1 MTLKE
6 AVLQQDIEQVK
17 EILRWTPGAVNE
29 PDEKGIPI
37 PFLAA
42 ETGNLEIV
50 KYLVEYS
57 YASMNTV
64 DALNRNILHYGAF
77 SGNVELCRYLVERVG
92 MKITGGDR
100 NLLTPF
106 DIAHNRGYRELEA
119 FFAEKVGAV
128 YEDMYHNPIRTG
140 MYPDPSIV
148 RVGEDY
154 YMVNSSFIFFPCI
167 PISHSKDLLHWKI
180 IGHAITNPEWAGLDG
195 LEGGR
200 GYWAPDISYDNGTF
214 YITATLRLNDGGPVY
229 RRQMVV
235 TASRPEGP
243 YGKPVFLEE
252 DGIDPSIFHEDGRHY
267 MLLNRGA
274 RIFEI
279 SADGSRQLSEAKL
292 LYYGD
297 QKRAPEGPHL
307 LKKDGFYY
315 LFMAEGGTGT
325 GHRITV
331 MRSRELMGLY
341 DPCPYNP
348 IMRQQDAQAGLQ
360 RAGHG
365 KPVLAADG
373 KWYMVYLC
381 GRCLEGKW
389 SILGRE
395 TALDPITWTADG
407 WPIVNGLQGP
417 GVLQKKPGLGETD
430 GDEEI
435 WQNGGIWR
443 DDFRGPKLSG
453 EWMTPREPEQD
464 GICLRQGRLILK
476 GSRFPLY
483 RVEARNILLRR
494 QTAFCFDAWTEFES
508 LKLGPGQEIGLTCY
522 YDENTW
528 VCFGAVGM
536 AGSAELVVKE
546 HIGDEDRVFWAGGIH
561 TEGLLRLGVETRGL
575 ERRFLYR
582 TDEGE
587 IRPAYT
593 LENVYYL
600 CSEGIKK
607 GKRFTGAMVGLY
619 VYAGDQECHGVFRYF
634 EYREKKQTYEEY

>member
-6 AVLQQDIEQVK
+6 AVLQQNIEQVK
-17 EILRWTPGAVNE
+17 EILLQTPDAVKE
-29 PDEKGIPI
+29 PDEEGIPI

-42 ETGNLEIV
+42 GTGCLDIV
-50 KYLVEYS
+50 RYMVEYS

-64 DALNRNILHYGAF
+64 DIQNRNILHYGAY

-100 NLLTPF
+100 NLVTPF
-106 DIAHNRGYRELEA
+106 EIAHTQGHRELEL
-119 FFAEKVGAV
+119 FFAEKTGAA

-140 MYPDPSIV
+140 MFPDPSIV

-167 PISHSKDLLHWKI
+167 PISHSRDLIHWKI
-180 IGHAITNPEWAGLDG
+180 IGHAITNPEWAGLEG

-200 GYWAPDISYDNGTF
+200 GYWAPDISYDSGIF

-235 TASRPEGP
+235 TSHRPEGP

-279 SADGSRQLSEAKL
+279 SADGSEQLSEAKL

-315 LFMAEGGTGT
+315 LFMAEGGTGM

-341 DPCPYNP
+341 EPCPYNP
-348 IMRQQDAQAGLQ
+348 IMHQEDAQAGIQ

-373 KWYMVYLC
+373 QWYMVYLC
-381 GRCLEGKW
+381 GRRLDGKW
-389 SILGRE
+389 SMLGRE

-407 WPIVNGLQGP
+407 WPMVNGLQGP
-417 GVLQKKPGLGETD
+417 SVLQKKPELRGFVPEEETR
-430 GDEEI
+430 
-435 WQNGGIWR
+435 QKSGIWR
-443 DDFRGPKLSG
+443 DDFSGAELSR
-453 EWMTPREPEQD
+453 EWMTPRVPDKD
-464 GICLRQGRLILK
+464 GICLRQGSLVLK
-476 GSRFPLY
+476 GSRFPLS
-483 RVEARNILLRR
+483 RIEARNILLRR
-494 QTAFCFDAWTEFES
+494 QTAFDFDAWTEFEVPE
-508 LKLGPGQEIGLTCY
+508 LEQGQEIGLTCY

-528 VCFGAVGM
+528 VCFGA
-536 AGSAELVVKE
+536 AGTAEEAELIVRE
-546 HIGDEDRVFWAGGIH
+546 HIGEEDRGYRIGAIDKGTAVQ
-561 TEGLLRLGVETRGL
+561 LGVETRGL
-575 ERRFLYR
+575 KRRFLYR
-582 TDEGE
+582 KDGGE
-587 IRPAYT
+587 ISLA
-593 LENVYYL
+593 LALDNVYYL
-600 CSEGIKK
+600 SDEGIKK
-607 GKRFTGAMVGLY
+607 GKRFTGATVGLY
-619 VYAGDQECHGVFRYF
+619 VYSGDKDCRGVFRYF
-634 EYREKKQTYEEY
+634 EYREEGLKFEKH